1 MTQLPNPTK
10 LFSVSQASEFLNISI
25 DTLRRWDKKGK
36 LVPVRTAGGSRRYHL
51 NQLEAFKSTG
61 GTSPDLSQMLTIKE
75 AAQKFGVSAITLRRW
90 DKAGKIKFVRDE
102 SNYRRISISE
112 IKKFLGEDEEAEKVK
127 KVEKVVRLKED
138 PDLAGKMLGTLIA
151 KLIYRLLNISFTLLP
166 VIGSRLSLLS
176 GFN

>member
-127 KVEKVVRLKED
+127 RSK
-138 PDLAGKMLGTLIA
+138 
-151 KLIYRLLNISFTLLP
+151 
-166 VIGSRLSLLS
+166 RLSCKAGPALQ
-176 GFN
+176 GKC